1 MEPQTTHTDAVYT
14 VYIPSHPHT
23 GIDPGSGIV
32 GEELPDGS
40 VSVHFEGNRYGAV
53 NLHMYLERLDAC
65 SSRRLTRYPTVATRV
80 YPAGELTAVGE
91 YYCARQVLNLFD
103 VEAASA
109 WSGEQLQPANTLR

>member
-1 MEPQTTHTDAVYT
+1 MEPRTTYTDAVYT

-32 GEELPDGS
+32 GEQLPDGS

-53 NLHMYLERLDAC
+53 NLRTYLERLDTC
-65 SSRRLTRYPTVATRV
+65 SSRRLTRYPTVAQRV
-80 YPAGELTAVGE
+80 YPAGELTAVGV
-91 YYCARQVLNLFD
+91 YYCARQVLHLFD

-109 WSGEQLQPANTLR
+109 WSGEPLQHSNSLR